1 MNQFITV
8 GIGQT
13 ALAGAPA
20 SWSAAAQQSEAAAL
34 AGEPSF
40 GAFLPSGNGQPLR
53 KRWQATALQDAIAHF
68 FALIAFALGG
78 ILLPF
83 SASACRYSIRDTG
96 FVDLATES
104 YQLELAHPPAFAA
117 TAKLYTQAAAG
128 LFLESNVSFV
138 TKDSASP
145 FLRLANGT
153 GRSLDLAAGQPL
165 PRDAAAIA
173 RVLES
178 VVASPRREDIHRE
191 ALRAYAVIVL
201 VEGTDATDNE
211 RVRAAIRNATTGIAK
226 LMPSMPKPVD
236 VPPQLVTIPVTEQGA
251 ESVLIWGLGFE
262 PRLSPEARVALV
274 YGRGRRLGSPLEGA
288 LITRTALQERLAMI
302 GQDCEC
308 DLDRAWLKGP
318 VLPGRWD
325 RELQQ
330 LAAKTLGFDPENP
343 MVRTEVS
350 RIVLRG
356 EGDKAKSKKPSTA
369 LALGYTEESVDA
381 AATDSSAA
389 VDEAAE
395 TNSPSS
401 TPSTTAPPSTP
412 KPPPLATPSARPVW
426 FALFGFLAAA
436 VAAGLIVL
444 RRSRRN

>member
-1 MNQFITV
+1 MNNPTDV
-8 GIGQT
+8 RSRKPPLHSGT
-13 ALAGAPA
+13 GAPA
-20 SWSAAAQQSEAAAL
+20 CVCRPGAPARTAGAWLAAL
-34 AGEPSF
+34 
-40 GAFLPSGNGQPLR
+40 FLL
-53 KRWQATALQDAIAHF
+53 ATLF
-68 FALIAFALGG
+68 R
-78 ILLPF
+78 PF

-96 FVDLATES
+96 FVDLDTES
-104 YQLELAHPPAFAA
+104 YSLELAYPPAFAA

-128 LFLESNVSFV
+128 LFLEANVGLAP
-138 TKDSASP
+138 KESATP
-145 FLRLANGT
+145 WLRLSDNA

-165 PRDAAAIA
+165 PTDTTGIGRL
-173 RVLES
+173 LES
-178 VVASPRREDIHRE
+178 AVASPRREDIHRE
-191 ALRAYAVIVL
+191 ALRAYAVIVH
-201 VEGTDATDNE
+201 VEGTDAADNE
-211 RVRAAIRNATTGIAK
+211 RVRAAIATASAAIARQ
-226 LMPSMPKPVD
+226 MPSMPKPVE

-251 ESVLIWGLGFE
+251 EAVLLWGLGFE
-262 PRLSPEARVALV
+262 PRLSPEARVAIV
-274 YGRGRRLGSPLEGA
+274 FGRGRRLGEPLEGA
-288 LITRTALQERLAMI
+288 LITRTVLQERLAMI

-356 EGDKAKSKKPSTA
+356 EGDKAQSKKPTTA
-369 LALGYTEESVDA
+369 LALGYSEESVDA

-389 VDEAAE
+389 DENATE
-395 TNSPSS
+395 TNSPT
-401 TPSTTAPPSTP
+401 TPPGSNAPSNPP

-444 RRSRRN
+444 RRSWRN

>member
-1 MNQFITV
+1 MNYSPDV
-8 GIGQT
+8 GSRKPPLHSGT
-13 ALAGAPA
+13 GALACVCRPGALA
-20 SWSAAAQQSEAAAL
+20 RTTGAWLAAL
-34 AGEPSF
+34 
-40 GAFLPSGNGQPLR
+40 FLL
-53 KRWQATALQDAIAHF
+53 ATLF
-68 FALIAFALGG
+68 R
-78 ILLPF
+78 PF

-96 FVDLATES
+96 FVDLDTES
-104 YQLELAHPPAFAA
+104 YSLELAYPPAFAA

-128 LFLESNVSFV
+128 LFLEANVGFA
-138 TKDSASP
+138 TKESATP
-145 FLRLANGT
+145 WLRLSNNA

-165 PRDAAAIA
+165 PTDATSIG
-173 RVLES
+173 RLLES
-178 VVASPRREDIHRE
+178 AVASPRREDIHRE

-201 VEGTDATDNE
+201 VEGTDAADNE
-211 RVRAAIRNATTGIAK
+211 RVRAAIATASAAIARQ
-226 LMPSMPKPVD
+226 MPSMPKPVE
-236 VPPQLVTIPVTEQGA
+236 VPPQLVIIPVTEQGA
-251 ESVLIWGLGFE
+251 EAVLLWGLGFE
-262 PRLSPEARVALV
+262 PRHSPEARVATV
-274 YGRGRRLGSPLEGA
+274 FGRGRRLGEPLEGA
-288 LITRTALQERLAMI
+288 LITRTVLQERLAMV

-356 EGDKAKSKKPSTA
+356 EGDKARSKKPTTA
-369 LALGYTEESVDA
+369 LALGYSEESVDA

-389 VDEAAE
+389 GENATE
-395 TNSPSS
+395 TNSTAATHGTIAPSN
-401 TPSTTAPPSTP
+401 TP
-412 KPPPLATPSARPVW
+412 KPPPLATPSARPLW

-436 VAAGLIVL
+436 VAAGLILL